1 MCDTAN
7 AQNHRWLAKLHF
19 NVIWLNHTIFSVSL
33 MMDVKFQLIYLINE
47 SIRKSCGGWLF
58 WGAFIALPLRPACV
72 VWFVERL
79 KWGWLVEQR
88 LALDLHTLL
97 NHTDSWLPALPTTP
111 PQTQIYLRAGAP
123 LDAEP
128 CGSFNTQPSAESQ
141 FQPAIDNGG
150 CCAATATKWFPART
164 AWEDIGP
171 NFRRRGRIGD
181 RNKKSGSEGSAGQV
195 AIVVGWINLCDWKHK
210 ESLQSSRRTTDAFLA
225 CGKTIF
231 CLNASAICFCERLDG
246 QCRALRAENHKTL
259 NFHIKP

>member
-141 FQPAIDNGG
+141 LQPAIDNSG

-181 RNKKSGSEGSAGQV
+181 RNKKRGSEGSAGQV
-195 AIVVGWINLCDWKHK
+195 AIVVGRINLWLKAQRVNAVLQEDYGCISCMWENNYLLKCIC
-210 ESLQSSRRTTDAFLA
+210 SLLLWTFGWLDNAERSVQKTT
-225 CGKTIF
+225 KQEIF
-231 CLNASAICFCERLDG
+231 I
-246 QCRALRAENHKTL
+246 
-259 NFHIKP
+259 